1 MAERLSAIV
10 GCTVLRSERV
20 VAAVETHLGHIGS
33 VVGRICR
40 YRYRTL
46 GVEVERRHEV
56 ELAQTLFD
64 ARHKD
69 REYLFFVFELYLGL
83 RRMYVDIDI
92 RRVYFDINEI
102 YRLCI
107 GLQHIVVSH
116 LYRLIEVRM
125 THKTPVGKEKLSGI
139 AHGRLWRADESRY
152 FHYIGLR
159 TNRYELAGIVFCLF
173 AEYGCYPLL

>member
-10 GCTVLRSERV
+10 GCTVLQSERV

-33 VVGRICR
+33 VVGRVYG
-40 YRYRTL
+40 YRHRTV
-46 GVEVERRHEV
+46 GIEVERRHEV
-56 ELAQTLFD
+56 EFAQTLFD

-83 RRMYVDIDI
+83 RRVYVDVDI
-92 RRVYFDINEI
+92 RRIYFDINEI

-139 AHGRLWRADESRY
+139 AHGRLRRADESRNLY
-152 FHYIGLR
+152 YIGLS
-159 TNRYELAGIVFCLF
+159 TNRYELVCIAFGLF
-173 AEYGCYPLL
+173 AEYSRYPLL